1 MKKNSSVFALA
12 LMFVLGVYG
21 CAGNVQNQA
30 GVVQNINQKEFAAVV
45 QQQKAIVMDVRTPDE
60 ITDGF
65 IKGTT
70 LFADVNGASFAT
82 QIDKLD
88 KSKTYIVYCRSGAR
102 SSTAADIMIK
112 NGFTKVYN
120 LTGGIS
126 NWEGE
131 ISKP

>member
-1 MKKNSSVFALA
+1 
-12 LMFVLGVYG
+12 
-21 CAGNVQNQA
+21 
-30 GVVQNINQKEFAAVV
+30 
-45 QQQKAIVMDVRTPDE
+45 MDVRTPDE
-60 ITDGF
+60 IAGGF

-70 LFADVNGASFAT
+70 LFADVNGTAFT
-82 QIDKLD
+82 TEIDKLD

-112 NGFTKVYN
+112 SGFTKVYN

-126 NWEGE
+126 NWQGE

>member
-1 MKKNSSVFALA
+1 MKKNSSVLALA

-21 CAGNVQNQA
+21 CAGKVQNQA
-30 GVVQNINQKEFAAVV
+30 GVVQNINQKEFATVM

-60 ITDGF
+60 IAGGF

-70 LFADVNGASFAT
+70 LFADVNGAAFAT

-112 NGFTKVYN
+112 SGFTKVYN

-126 NWEGE
+126 NWQGE